1 MEAAALFWFPVR
13 LSALESDSAFQR
25 QCCNLI
31 FDEIE
36 QNYPVFLHL
45 PRTGSYYRRFEDN
58 EMKRS
63 ERALQIWQ
71 ILISAAHNR
80 QTLTYQIVGEITG
93 MGSGTQS
100 QTLDMIMRYC
110 KRNNLPPLTSLV
122 VQRSA
127 VDLVTD

>member
-1 MEAAALFWFPVR
+1 
-13 LSALESDSAFQR
+13 
-25 QCCNLI
+25 
-31 FDEIE
+31 
-36 QNYPVFLHL
+36 
-45 PRTGSYYRRFEDN
+45 
-58 EMKRS
+58 MKRS

-80 QTLTYQIVGEITG
+80 QILTYQIVGEITG

-122 VQRSA
+122 VQKTSGRPGEGLTTVVDRDRDRERVFA
-127 VDLVTD
+127 VNWFRRRPVTVADFEIND

>member
-1 MEAAALFWFPVR
+1 
-13 LSALESDSAFQR
+13 
-25 QCCNLI
+25 
-31 FDEIE
+31 
-36 QNYPVFLHL
+36 
-45 PRTGSYYRRFEDN
+45 
-58 EMKRS
+58 MKRS

-80 QTLTYQIVGEITG
+80 QILTYQIVGEITG

-122 VQRSA
+122 VQKSSGRPGEGLTTAVESRPRSRES
-127 VDLVTD
+127 VCSELVSPATGHSRGF